1 MCPGV
6 TLESQAGL
14 CFAAVAEALSGLEAA
29 LASLP
34 SPDGCPDR

>member
-6 TLESQAGL
+6 TSESQTGL
-14 CFAAVAEALSGLEAA
+14 YLAVVAEALSGLGAA